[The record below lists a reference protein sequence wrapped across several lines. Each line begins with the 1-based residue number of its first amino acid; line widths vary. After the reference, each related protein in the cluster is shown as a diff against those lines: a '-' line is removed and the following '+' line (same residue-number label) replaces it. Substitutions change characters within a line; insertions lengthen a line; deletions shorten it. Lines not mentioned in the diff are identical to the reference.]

1 MATVDFSGNL
11 GGISHYGRGAY
22 GRGSYSRVWPFTPI
36 FAADI
41 DLVGTAYFFG
51 DLSPSVTFAG
61 AFGFDFLLGGDL
73 APQVTF
79 AADLSV
85 DVSLAGD
92 LSPQVTLE
100 GLLGVDLSLNS
111 IDGSFGFTVVLGAS
125 SMISGPLWGVTEPCP
140 PTMWEPTEPCN
151 PVEWEES
158 ALCNG

>member
-1 MATVDFSGNL
+1 MATVDLSGNI

-22 GRGSYSRVWPFTPI
+22 GRGPYSRDLRLSRRFSSGD
-36 FAADI
+36 F

-79 AADLSV
+79 ADLSV

-111 IDGSFGFTVVLGAS
+111 IDGSFGFTVVLGRPA
-125 SMISGPLWGVTEPCP
+125 
-140 PTMWEPTEPCN
+140 
-151 PVEWEES
+151 
-158 ALCNG
+158 